1 MTTAEKLRDYFNDI
15 IGEGKRFSTQT
26 EMARFLG
33 LKPTTATKLYSFLKG
48 SDTQYS
54 SVVDWLERLGGQ
66 VALPNEEIER
76 YAMVPKVR
84 AVAGAGESLVTSG
97 RVSGFYAFRQD
108 FLERE
113 KIHPE
118 TCVLMQVIG
127 DSMEPLI
134 REGDTIL
141 VDERCKEPK
150 DGKIYVVGLGDA
162 LMVKRL
168 AKIPNGWKL
177 CSDNKERGDTPVQGD
192 DLDTLRIYGRVRW
205 FGRIV

>member
-1 MTTAEKLRDYFNDI
+1 MTTPEKIREYFNSI
-15 IGEGKRFSTQT
+15 VGEDKRFPNRT
-26 EMARFLG
+26 EMSKFLG
-33 LKPTTATKLYSFLKG
+33 LKKTTATRLFSFLDG
-48 SDTQYS
+48 ADTRYS
-54 SVVDWLERLGGQ
+54 AVIDWLERLGGQ
-66 VALPNEEIER
+66 VALPDEEIEN
-76 YAMVPKVR
+76 YAMVPKVK
-84 AVAGAGESLVTSG
+84 ALAGAGESLVTSG
-97 RVSGFYAFRQD
+97 RVSGYYAFRQD

-118 TCVLMQVIG
+118 SCVLMQVIG

-134 REGDTIL
+134 KEGDTIL

-168 AKIPNGWKL
+168 AKLPNGWKL

-192 DLDTLRIYGRVRW
+192 DLDSLRFYGRVRW